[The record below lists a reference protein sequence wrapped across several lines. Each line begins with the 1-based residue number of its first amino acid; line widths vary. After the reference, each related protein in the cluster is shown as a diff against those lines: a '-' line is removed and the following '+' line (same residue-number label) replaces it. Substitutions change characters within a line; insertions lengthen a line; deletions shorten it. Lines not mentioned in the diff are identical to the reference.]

1 MEKARKY
8 DVVIVG
14 GGTSGCACA
23 YNCAKNGLKTLLVEK
38 NNFLGGLMTG
48 GLVVPIMKSAVQEL
62 NCDYYKKLIDTAK
75 KYNAQI
81 TYKDQN
87 DGWLNPEVLKIVLA
101 DDGGSII
108 SFRCN
113 TVKFS

>member
-1 MEKARKY
+1 MNTKY

-48 GLVVPIMKSAVQEL
+48 GLVVPIMKSSVDEI
-62 NCDYYKKLIDTAK
+62 NCDYYKKLIETAK

-81 TYKDQN
+81 TYADGN
-87 DGWLNPEVLKIVLA
+87 DGWLNPELTKI
-101 DDGGSII
+101 IFFNEQ
-108 SFRCN
+108 SF
-113 TVKFS
+113 